1 MKTFRPLI
9 IVALMLG
16 SSVALAQT
24 KKEMVQKVLQLQ
36 QASIENLARQM
47 TTQPADQLLQQAGMA
62 LGRVPADK
70 REATGKAI
78 QAEAQKY
85 VDAATPVIRDKAI
98 ALAPSTIGPVLEE
111 KFSEDELK
119 QLVAWLESG
128 TSKKYSQLMP
138 DMTNA
143 LVRKLSEEGAPLVNS
158 KIEAM
163 QKASSKL
170 LDDAIGQKA
179 SAPAAGKK
187 SK

>member
-1 MKTFRPLI
+1 MKTLRPLI

-16 SSVALAQT
+16 SVAHAQS
-24 KKEMVQKVLQLQ
+24 KKELAQKVLQLQ
-36 QASIENLARQM
+36 QPAIENLARQM

-85 VDAATPVIRDKAI
+85 VDAATPIIRDKAI

-111 KFSEDELK
+111 KFTDDELK
-119 QLVAWLESG
+119 QLVAWLESP
-128 TSKKYSQLMP
+128 TSKKYGQLMP

-163 QKASSKL
+163 QKASTKL